1 MSLSRRYN
9 FFRMAQPQIISE
21 VNSDQRARF
30 WLRSL
35 QSNGYR
41 LTSPR
46 RAVVDV
52 LAATEQSLTAADLFK
67 IARSRHKR
75 LGLVSVYRT
84 LEKLEALGLVQRVHR
99 PDGCHAYISAMD
111 GHQHLL
117 LCESCGRVEVFRGD
131 DLKEFSRRLEGES
144 GFEIHAHW
152 LQFFGLCSQCR

>member
-1 MSLSRRYN
+1 MPQPRIVTESDV
-9 FFRMAQPQIISE
+9 AQKI
-21 VNSDQRARF
+21 DH
-30 WLRSL
+30 WLKSL

-41 LTSPR
+41 LTSSR

-52 LAATEQSLTAADLFK
+52 LAAADQSMTAADLHR
-67 IARSRHKR
+67 IGRERHKR

-84 LEKLEALGLVQRVHR
+84 LDKLEELGLVQRVHR
-99 PDGCHAYISAMD
+99 PDGCHAYVSSLE

-131 DLKEFSRRLEGES
+131 DLKDFSHRLEGES
-144 GFEIHAHW
+144 GFEIHEHW